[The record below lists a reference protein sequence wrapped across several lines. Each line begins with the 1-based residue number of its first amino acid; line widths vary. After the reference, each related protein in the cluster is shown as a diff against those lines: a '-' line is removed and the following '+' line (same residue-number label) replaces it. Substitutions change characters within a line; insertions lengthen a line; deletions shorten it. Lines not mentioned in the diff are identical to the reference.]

1 MSGTEQQIN
10 VTISD
15 DHSSATITFV
25 PGGGV
30 IGDMHVNAD
39 ELLRLIQ
46 IFGKIHAMMVAG
58 RELPSLEGEELEAV
72 FNTRWCVQSEMV
84 GEGSALTFY
93 HPSFGPLGFLM
104 PIDQAEKIAR
114 ILNAQ
119 VERARASKAERR
131 H

>member
-1 MSGTEQQIN
+1 MSGIEQRMD
-10 VTISD
+10 VTISED
-15 DHSSATITFV
+15 RSSAKITFC

-30 IGDMHVNAD
+30 TGDMQVDAD

-46 IFGKIHAMMVAG
+46 VFGKIRAIMIAG
-58 RELPSLEGEELEAV
+58 RELPSLEGQELEAV

-104 PIDQAEKIAR
+104 PMDQAEKIAR
-114 ILNAQ
+114 ILNLQ
-119 VERARASKAERR
+119 VERARTSKAER
-131 H
+131 HH